1 MAATV
6 GDPVTTPSHA
16 GVRPACPVPS
26 ATPCFDHTALIFT
39 LSFSSVLMDTCT
51 VCQAYGHSHCLF
63 VRFMDT
69 HSGLLSG
76 LGTLAVLFV
85 RLMDTHSACLSSLWA
100 RVLFCQAYGHLQ
112 SHLSGLWTLTVL
124 VRLMDTHSACQAYG
138 HSQCLSGLWAL
149 AVMFVRFMDTHS
161 ALLSSLWTLTV
172 FVCQAC
178 GHLQC

>member
-39 LSFSSVLMDTCT
+39 LSFSSVLVDTCT

-63 VRFMDT
+63 VRFMAT

-112 SHLSGLWTLTVL
+112 SHLSGLWTITVL
-124 VRLMDTHSACQAYG
+124 
-138 HSQCLSGLWAL
+138 LSGLWTF